1 MILALI
7 LSAFRLLRLGLRLVL
22 AIRTLQ
28 GWADFAQIILA
39 GTAAA
44 ALIGAYAELRISR
57 AASRRKRVFE
67 YRDALN
73 TPDLLQA
80 TGRHMT
86 QWPQWT
92 IDDFVALPPDE
103 QLAWLRLPNIVEQFA
118 FLYNRNMVDQRVAA
132 EHLGVYGERLWKA
145 SEHLVRGL
153 RTVEGRP
160 RIFVEWE
167 RMQGDTWRRRGASG
181 PMGIVAHE
189 PPRFRPP
196 TTALRRVRWVLS
208 ADYRRECRKYGHHQ
222 RWPTARQ

>member
-1 MILALI
+1 M
-7 LSAFRLLRLGLRLVL
+7 L
-22 AIRTLQ
+22 AIRTLH

-92 IDDFVALPPDE
+92 IEDFVALPVDE
-103 QLAWLRLPNIVEQFA
+103 QLTWLRLPNIVEQFA

-132 EHLGVYGERLWKA
+132 EHMGVYGERLWKA

-181 PMGIVAHE
+181 HGHSRPRAAKVPPAHNR
-189 PPRFRPP
+189 PAPR
-196 TTALRRVRWVLS
+196 TLGLS
-208 ADYRRECRKYGHHQ
+208 ADYRRECRKYGYHR